1 MAVEWGEGGKYIS
14 LEVDKLLDN
23 YCKEVEDVVAKV
35 AAGVS
40 KATANK
46 LRKHSPKGKSTKHYA
61 EGWKSKRVGKKEF
74 IVFNSTKPGL
84 THLLNNDHATRNGTG
99 VVKGDGHI
107 DEADKWA
114 TEEFLKRV
122 KKEL

>member
-1 MAVEWGEGGKYIS
+1 MAVKRGERGQYIS
-14 LEVDKLLDN
+14 LQVEELLNDYN
-23 YCKEVEDVVAKV
+23 EEVEQVVLKA

-46 LRKHSPKGKSTKHYA
+46 LRKHSPRGKSAKHYA
-61 EGWKSKRVGKKEF
+61 EGWTAKKVSKKSF
-74 IVFNSTKPGL
+74 IVANTTKPGL